1 MISLLRVRMP
11 SEKVTKEEAAP
22 KEKKTAIAHK
32 LATKQQEISVT
43 EFFEK
48 NKQILGFDSRSKS
61 LLMGIKEAVDN
72 SLDACEEAGIPP
84 EVSVSIER
92 LNEEDYRIRITD
104 NGPGIVH
111 KMMPNVFG
119 RLLYG
124 SRFHALRQ
132 SRGQQ
137 GIGISATV
145 MYGNI
150 TTGKPAHVISK
161 IEGDDE
167 VAWEMDIVI
176 DTKTNRP
183 IVTNDRAFT
192 WEGVNHGTSIEYTI
206 KGRYVTGK
214 QSVFEYLKNTAIVNP
229 HAQISFTDPD
239 GTKTVFERATDIM
252 PPKPKEIKPHPE
264 GMEIGDVLKYSQ
276 NSQQKTV
283 KAFLK
288 NDFSRIT
295 DRLATEI
302 VEKSKVNGEK
312 KPEKITR
319 EDAIAILE
327 AIKTCKIMAPPTDC
341 LSPIGDTLIKKGLMH
356 VLDGLRPEYYATP
369 VTRSPK
375 AVNGN
380 PFVVEAGIVYG
391 GDIPSD
397 GQVQIL
403 RFANRV
409 PLLYQQ
415 GACAVTKAIS
425 EMDWRRY
432 GLEQRGGKGIPYGPA
447 IILVHVASTKVP
459 FTSEG
464 KEAVASF
471 PELQSEI
478 GLALRLC
485 ARNLKSHLNKME
497 RKKKTHAKFEIVQ
510 EILPD
515 MAQKVAEHLNRP
527 VPNLD
532 MTITRIM
539 NVVWVEPKVKKEN
552 KKLRTIT
559 YTVYNYTTLPRSLML
574 HAQLPKEAVN
584 LSLFSHQYFVDMN
597 EEGKVNWEIK
607 DLEPSKSTTISFEL
621 IGDMADTFDADDI
634 FFSGL
639 NPAMVMGADGLP
651 GDWGIKGMEITQT
664 DEADFVEEEE
674 EETVEV
680 EDLGDE

>member
-1 MISLLRVRMP
+1 MP
-11 SEKVTKEEAAP
+11 SKDDNGPSGGSGGRKKVTAHDLAA
-22 KEKKTAIAHK
+22 
-32 LATKQQEISVT
+32 KQQEISVT

-61 LLMGIKEAVDN
+61 LLVGIKEAVDN
-72 SLDACEEAGIPP
+72 SLDACEEAGILPDI
-84 EVSVSIER
+84 SVTIER
-92 LNEEDYRIRITD
+92 LGDEDYRICEED

-111 KMMPNVFG
+111 RMMPNVFG

-161 IEGDDE
+161 VEGEDE
-167 VAWEMDIVI
+167 VAWGMDIVI

-183 IVTNDRAFT
+183 VVTNDLAFE
-192 WEGVNHGTSIEYTI
+192 WDGRDHGTRIEYTI

-214 QSVFEYLKNTAIVNP
+214 QSVYEYLRDTAIVNP
-229 HAQISFTDPD
+229 HARISFTDPD
-239 GTKTVFERATDIM
+239 GRGYVFERATDIM
-252 PPKPKEIKPHPE
+252 PPRPKEIKPHPE
-264 GMEIGDVLKYSQ
+264 GMEIGDMLKYSS
-276 NSQQKTV
+276 NTQQRTV

-295 DRLATEI
+295 DRIANEICERSGVSPDLAP
-302 VEKSKVNGEK
+302 SKL
-312 KPEKITR
+312 TR
-319 EDAIAILE
+319 DDAVRMLE
-327 AIKTCKIMAPPTDC
+327 AIKQVKIMAPPTDC
-341 LSPIGDTLIKKGLMH
+341 LSPIGETLIKKGLMH
-356 VLDGLRPEYYATP
+356 VLDGMRPEYYATP

-375 AVNGN
+375 SVNGN

-415 GACAVTKAIS
+415 GACVITKAIS

-464 KEAVASF
+464 KEAIASF
-471 PELQSEI
+471 PEIQSEV

-497 RKKKTHAKFEIVQ
+497 RKEKTHAKFEIVQ

-515 MAQKVAEHLNRP
+515 MARKSAEYLGRP

-532 MTITRIM
+532 RTITRIM
-539 NVVWVEPKVKKEN
+539 NVVWVEPTSERVDK
-552 KKLRTIT
+552 RTRRIA
-559 YTVYNYTTLPRSLML
+559 YTVYNYTTTGRTLML
-574 HAQLPKEAVN
+574 HAKLPKEAVN
-584 LSLFSHQYFVDMN
+584 LTLFSHDSFTGMEDDGRASWTVA
-597 EEGKVNWEIK
+597 G
-607 DLEPSKSTTISFEL
+607 LEPSEHAEVSFEL
-621 IGDMADTFDADDI
+621 TGELADTFDADDI
-634 FFSGL
+634 YFSGL
-639 NPAMVMGADGLP
+639 NPAIVMGAEMLP
-651 GDWGIKGMEITQT
+651 GDWGIKGMEIVQT
-664 DEADFVEEEE
+664 GEDLAADEEEE
-674 EETVEV
+674 EEEA

>member
-1 MISLLRVRMP
+1 LES
-11 SEKVTKEEAAP
+11 
-22 KEKKTAIAHK
+22 
-32 LATKQQEISVT
+32 KQQEISVT

-72 SLDACEEAGIPP
+72 SLDNCEEANILPD
-84 EVSVSIER
+84 VTVRIER
-92 LNEEDYRIRITD
+92 LNDEDYRVSIED
-104 NGPGIVH
+104 NGTGITH
-111 KMMPNVFG
+111 KAMPNVFG

-137 GIGISATV
+137 GIGISATI

-150 TTGKPAHVISK
+150 TTGKPAHAMSK
-161 IEGDDE
+161 IEGADE
-167 VAWEMDIVI
+167 VAWGMDIFI

-183 IVTNDRAFT
+183 VITNDKAFT
-192 WEGVNHGTSIEYTI
+192 WEGKEHGTKIEYTT
-206 KGRYVTGK
+206 KGRYISGK
-214 QSVFEYLKNTAIVNP
+214 QSIFEYLKETAIVNP
-229 HAQISFTDPD
+229 HAQITFIDPD
-239 GTKTVFERATDIM
+239 NTKTVFERATDIM
-252 PPKPKEIKPHPE
+252 PPRPKEIKPHPE
-264 GMEIGDVLKYSQ
+264 GMEIGDILKYA
-276 NSQQKTV
+276 NNTQQKTM
-283 KAFLK
+283 KAFIK

-295 DRLATEI
+295 DRLASEI
-302 VEKSKVNGEK
+302 FEISGVSPDLKPSKL
-312 KPEKITR
+312 TR
-319 EDAIAILE
+319 EDAIKIIDAIS
-327 AIKTCKIMAPPTDC
+327 KVKIMAPPTDC

-369 VTRSPK
+369 VTRAPK

-397 GQVQIL
+397 GPVQIY

-409 PLLYQQ
+409 PLLFKQ
-415 GACAVTKAIS
+415 GDCAITKAVS

-485 ARNLKSHLNKME
+485 ARNLKSHLNKQE
-497 RKKKTHAKFEIVQ
+497 RKNKTHAKFEIVQ

-515 MAQKVAEHLNRP
+515 MAEKVATHLNKP
-527 VPNLD
+527 VPDLSR
-532 MTITRIM
+532 TITKIM
-539 NVVWVEPKVKKEN
+539 NVVWVEPEVKKQN

-559 YTVYNYTTLPRSLML
+559 YTVYNYTTQPRSIRL
-574 HAQLPKEAVN
+574 HAQVPKEAVN
-584 LSLFSHQYFVDMN
+584 LSLFTGEYFLDMN
-597 EEGKVNWEIK
+597 DEGKANWEIK
-607 DLEPSKSTTISFEL
+607 DLAPSTSTKVSFEL
-621 IGDMADTFDADDI
+621 SGEMADTFDADDI
-634 FFSGL
+634 YFSGL
-639 NPAMVMGADGLP
+639 NPVIVMGAEQLP
-651 GDWGIKGMEITQT
+651 GDWGIKGLEIVQT
-664 DEADFVEEEE
+664 SEDDLVPEDEEDSQ
-674 EETVEV
+674 EV
-680 EDLGDE
+680 EDLDDE

>member
-1 MISLLRVRMP
+1 MP
-11 SEKVTKEEAAP
+11 SDSENKKPASTTKKKAPTAEQMAA
-22 KEKKTAIAHK
+22 
-32 LATKQQEISVT
+32 KQQEISVT

-72 SLDACEEAGIPP
+72 SLDACEEANILPDI
-84 EVSVSIER
+84 EVRIDKIDDEDYHISIE
-92 LNEEDYRIRITD
+92 D
-104 NGPGIVH
+104 NGPGIVYR
-111 KMMPNVFG
+111 MIPNVFG

-150 TTGKPAHVISK
+150 TTGKPAHVVSK
-161 IEGDDE
+161 IEGE
-167 VAWEMDIVI
+167 FEMANEMDIVI
-176 DTKTNRP
+176 DTKKNRP
-183 IVTNDRAFT
+183 ITSNENVFK
-192 WEGVNHGTSIEYTI
+192 WEGKDHGTRIEYTI
-206 KGRYVTGK
+206 KGRYITGK

-229 HAQISFTDPD
+229 HAQITFHDPE
-239 GTKTVFERATDIM
+239 GKKYVFERATDIM
-252 PPKPKEIKPHPE
+252 PPRPKEIKPHPE
-264 GMEIGDVLKYSQ
+264 GMEIGDLLKYSS
-276 NSQQKTV
+276 NSAQKTV
-283 KAFLK
+283 AAFLK

-295 DRLATEI
+295 DRLTKEI
-302 VEKSKVNGEK
+302 LDISKVDGSK
-312 KPEKITR
+312 SPGKLTR
-319 EDAIAILE
+319 EEAIAILD
-327 AIKTCKIMAPPTDC
+327 AIKQVKIMAPPTDC

-397 GQVQIL
+397 SQVQIL

-415 GACAVTKAIS
+415 GACAITKAIS

-432 GLEQRGGKGIPYGPA
+432 GLEQRGGKGIPFGPA

-464 KEAVASF
+464 KEAVAGF

-497 RKKKTHAKFEIVQ
+497 RKNKTHAKFEIVQ

-515 MAQKVAEHLNRP
+515 MAKKAAEHLGRP

-532 MTITRIM
+532 
-539 NVVWVEPKVKKEN
+539 
-552 KKLRTIT
+552 RTIT
-559 YTVYNYTTLPRSLML
+559 HHERRVDRAFRQEGREVQAHRHLHGLQLHQHRPHLQAPRPAPQGVPEGPVGVLVPLLPGHQRRREG
-574 HAQLPKEAVN
+574 QLGV
-584 LSLFSHQYFVDMN
+584 
-597 EEGKVNWEIK
+597 K
-607 DLEPSKSTTISFEL
+607 DIQPSTNVSITFDLT
-621 IGDMADTFDADDI
+621 GDMADTFDADDI
-634 FFSGL
+634 YFSGL
-639 NPAMVMGADGLP
+639 NPVMVMGAEMLP
-651 GDWGIKGMEITQT
+651 GDWGIKGMEIVESADDYVADD
-664 DEADFVEEEE
+664 DEKEEEE
-674 EETVEV
+674 D
-680 EDLGDE
+680 EDLDDE

>member
-1 MISLLRVRMP
+1 MP
-11 SEKVTKEEAAP
+11 SDKVDKKPAEPAQ
-22 KEKKTAIAHK
+22 KTALAHK
-32 LATKQQEISVT
+32 LESKQQEISVT

-72 SLDACEEAGIPP
+72 SLDNCEEANILPD
-84 EVSVSIER
+84 VIVKIER
-92 LNEEDYRIRITD
+92 LNDEDYRVSIED
-104 NGPGIVH
+104 NGTGITH
-111 KMMPNVFG
+111 KAMPNVFG

-137 GIGISATV
+137 GIGISATI

-150 TTGKPAHVISK
+150 TTGKPAHAMSK
-161 IEGDDE
+161 IEGADE
-167 VAWEMDIVI
+167 VAWGMDIFI

-183 IVTNDRAFT
+183 VITNDKAFT
-192 WEGVNHGTSIEYTI
+192 WEGKEHGTKIEYTT
-206 KGRYVTGK
+206 KGRYITGK
-214 QSVFEYLKNTAIVNP
+214 QSIFEYLKETAIVNP
-229 HAQISFTDPD
+229 HAQITFIDPD
-239 GTKTVFERATDIM
+239 GTKTIFERATDIM
-252 PPKPKEIKPHPE
+252 PPRPKEIKPHPE
-264 GMEIGDVLKYSQ
+264 GMEIGDLLKYAS
-276 NSQQKTV
+276 NTQQKTV
-283 KAFLK
+283 KSFLM

-295 DRLATEI
+295 SRLANEI
-302 VEKSKVNGEK
+302 FEISGVNPDLKPSKLTRDDAIKIIDAISKV
-312 KPEKITR
+312 
-319 EDAIAILE
+319 
-327 AIKTCKIMAPPTDC
+327 KIMAPPTDC

-369 VTRSPK
+369 VTRAPK

-397 GQVQIL
+397 SQVQIY

-409 PLLYQQ
+409 PLLFKQ
-415 GACAVTKAIS
+415 GDCAITKAIS
-425 EMDWRRY
+425 DMDWRRY

-485 ARNLKSHLNKME
+485 ARNLKSHLNKQE
-497 RKKKTHAKFEIVQ
+497 RKNKTHAKFEIVQ

-515 MAQKVAEHLNRP
+515 MAEKVASHLNKP
-527 VPNLD
+527 VPDLSR
-532 MTITRIM
+532 TITKIM
-539 NVVWVEPKVKKEN
+539 NVVWVEPEVKKQN

-559 YTVYNYTTLPRSLML
+559 YTVYNYTTQPRSIRL
-574 HAQLPKEAVN
+574 HAQVPKEAVN
-584 LSLFSHQYFVDMN
+584 LSLFSGDYFLDMN
-597 EEGKVNWEIK
+597 DEGKANWEIK
-607 DLEPSKSTTISFEL
+607 DLAPSTSTKVSFEL
-621 IGDMADTFDADDI
+621 TGEMADTFDADDI
-634 FFSGL
+634 YFSGL
-639 NPAMVMGADGLP
+639 NPVIVMGAEMLP
-651 GDWGIKGMEITQT
+651 GDWGIKGLDIVQT
-664 DEADFVEEEE
+664 SEDDFVSDDDESE
-674 EETVEV
+674 EV
-680 EDLGDE
+680 EDLDDE

>member
-1 MISLLRVRMP
+1 MP
-11 SEKVTKEEAAP
+11 SDKVVKEEAQP
-22 KEKKTAIAHK
+22 KTAMAHK
-32 LATKQQEISVT
+32 LESKQQEISVT

-72 SLDACEEAGIPP
+72 SLDNCEEANILPD
-84 EVSVSIER
+84 VTVKIER
-92 LNEEDYRIRITD
+92 LNDEDYRVSIED
-104 NGPGIVH
+104 NGTGITH
-111 KMMPNVFG
+111 KAMPNVFG

-137 GIGISATV
+137 GIGISATI

-150 TTGKPAHVISK
+150 TTGKPAHAQSK
-161 IEGDDE
+161 IEGADE
-167 VAWEMDIVI
+167 VAWGMDIFI

-183 IVTNDRAFT
+183 VITNDKAFT
-192 WEGVNHGTSIEYTI
+192 WEGKEHGTKIEYTT
-206 KGRYVTGK
+206 KGRYITGK
-214 QSVFEYLKNTAIVNP
+214 QSIFEYLKETAIVNP
-229 HAQISFTDPD
+229 HAQITFIDPE
-239 GTKTVFERATDIM
+239 GTKTIFERATDIM
-252 PPKPKEIKPHPE
+252 PPRPKEIKPHPE
-264 GMEIGDVLKYSQ
+264 GMEIGDLLKYA
-276 NSQQKTV
+276 NNTQQKTM
-283 KAFLK
+283 KAFMK

-295 DRLATEI
+295 DRLANDIFEI
-302 VEKSKVNGEK
+302 SGVDPNT
-312 KPEKITR
+312 KPAKLTR
-319 EDAIAILE
+319 EDAIKIID
-327 AIKTCKIMAPPTDC
+327 AIKQVKIMAPPTDC

-369 VTRSPK
+369 VTRAPK

-397 GQVQIL
+397 SQVQIY

-409 PLLYQQ
+409 PLLFKQ
-415 GACAVTKAIS
+415 GDCAITKAIQ

-485 ARNLKSHLNKME
+485 ARNLKSHLNKQE
-497 RKKKTHAKFEIVQ
+497 RKNKTHAKFEIVQ

-515 MAQKVAEHLNRP
+515 MAQKVAGHLNKP
-527 VPNLD
+527 VPDLSR
-532 MTITRIM
+532 TITKIM
-539 NVVWVEPKVKKEN
+539 NVVWVEPEVKKQS

-559 YTVYNYTTLPRSLML
+559 YTVYNYTTQPRSIRL
-574 HAQLPKEAVN
+574 HAQLPREAVN
-584 LSLFSHQYFVDMN
+584 LSLFSGEYFLDMN
-597 EEGKVNWEIK
+597 DEGKANWEIK
-607 DLEPSKSTTISFEL
+607 DLAPSTSTKVSFEL
-621 IGDMADTFDADDI
+621 TGEMADTFDADDI
-634 FFSGL
+634 YFSGL
-639 NPAMVMGADGLP
+639 NPVIVMGAEMLP
-651 GDWGIKGMEITQT
+651 GDWGIKGLDIVQT
-664 DEADFVEEEE
+664 SEDDLVPEDDEDSQ
-674 EETVEV
+674 EV
-680 EDLGDE
+680 EDLDDE

>member
-1 MISLLRVRMP
+1 MP
-11 SEKVTKEEAAP
+11 SE
-22 KEKKTAIAHK
+22 EKKKETAATGGKKMAIAHK
-32 LATKQQEISVT
+32 FADKQREISVT

-72 SLDACEEAGIPP
+72 SLDACEEAGILPD
-84 EVSVSIER
+84 VSVRIDKV
-92 LNEEDYRIRITD
+92 NDEDYKICIED

-150 TTGKPAHVISK
+150 TTGKPAHVISR

-167 VAWEMDIVI
+167 VAWGMDIVI

-183 IVTNDRAFT
+183 IVTNDKAFD
-192 WEGVNHGTSIEYTI
+192 WEGHPHGTSIEYTI
-206 KGRYVTGK
+206 KGRYINGK
-214 QSVFEYLKNTAIVNP
+214 QSVYEYLRDTAIVNP
-229 HAQISFTDPD
+229 HAQISFRDPD
-239 GTKTVFERATDIM
+239 GKGFVFERATDIM

-264 GMEIGDVLKYSQ
+264 GMEIGDLLKYAG
-276 NSQQKTV
+276 NSSQKTV
-283 KAFLK
+283 RAFLK

-302 VEKSKVNGEK
+302 LEKSGVKEDK
-312 KPEKITR
+312 KPEKIDR
-319 EDAIAILE
+319 EDAIAILK
-327 AIKTCKIMAPPTDC
+327 AIETCKIMAPPTDC
-341 LSPIGDTLIKKGLMH
+341 LSPIGDVLIKKGLMH
-356 VLDGLRPEYYATP
+356 VLDGLKPDYYATP

-415 GACAVTKAIS
+415 GACAITKAIS

-447 IILVHVASTKVP
+447 IILVHIASTKVP

-485 ARNLKSHLNKME
+485 ARNLKSHLNKLE
-497 RKKKTHAKFEIVQ
+497 RRKKTHAKFEIVQ

-515 MAQKVAEHLNRP
+515 MAEKAARHLDRP

-532 MTITRIM
+532 RTITKIM
-539 NVVWVEPKVKKEN
+539 NVVWIEPSVKKVD
-552 KKLRTIT
+552 KKTRVVT
-559 YTVYNYTTLPRSLML
+559 YTVYNYTNLARTFMV
-574 HAQLPKEAVN
+574 HAQLPKESVN
-584 LSLFSHQYFVDMN
+584 LTLFGHELFKDMN
-597 EEGKVNWEIK
+597 DEGKTNWTVTDIQ
-607 DLEPSKSTTISFEL
+607 PSQHVTISFEL
-621 IGDMADTFDADDI
+621 TGDMADTFDAEDVY
-634 FFSGL
+634 FSGL
-639 NPAMVMGADGLP
+639 NPAMVMGADQLP
-651 GDWGIKGMEITQT
+651 GDWGIKGMEIVQT
-664 DEADFVEEEE
+664 DDYVEENYEE
-674 EETVEV
+674 EKEEV
-680 EDLGDE
+680 EDLGED